1 MEYVSGGEL
10 IYHLQKSFVFNE
22 VRARFYTAEI
32 VIALE
37 YLHSINVVYW
47 DLKPENIILDADG
60 HIKLTDF
67 GLATQPLKRDTG
79 NSYEGT
85 PEYLAPEVVQG
96 I

>member
-22 VRARFYTAEI
+22 VRSRFYTAEI

-47 DLKPENIILDADG
+47 DLKPENIILDAEG

-67 GLATQPLKRDTG
+67 GLAIQRLKKEAGST
-79 NSYEGT
+79 YEGT
-85 PEYLAPEVVQG
+85 PEYLAPELV
-96 I
+96 